1 MPNSVFVMDGF
12 HLEKHFKKLFRLK
25 GASCYAGVI
34 KKAVK
39 ENDLDSFIRFC
50 TSIEEKQDD
59 RGKRLSP
66 TSSTTFGTT
75 GILSSN
81 AQKAFIPEA
90 APNPL

>member
-39 ENDLDSFIRFC
+39 ENDLDSFDSALR
-50 TSIEEKQDD
+50 
-59 RGKRLSP
+59 
-66 TSSTTFGTT
+66 
-75 GILSSN
+75 
-81 AQKAFIPEA
+81 
-90 APNPL
+90 